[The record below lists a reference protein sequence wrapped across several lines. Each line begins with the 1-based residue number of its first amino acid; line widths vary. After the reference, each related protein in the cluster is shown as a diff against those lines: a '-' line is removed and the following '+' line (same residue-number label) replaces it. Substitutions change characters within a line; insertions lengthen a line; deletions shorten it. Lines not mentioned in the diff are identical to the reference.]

1 MTSITFPLVPSGTAG
16 IGHTVGR
23 VSTPRIVVQLEVD
36 AGLSE
41 LAADALW
48 QADPSAVLEVELGDG
63 RVRLT
68 ADVVDPSRVDPAWHP
83 VLLLVDD
90 DSYLDAWRT
99 WAMPW
104 RAGRRTVLQ
113 PAWVPRADAPEGD
126 DLVVVLDP
134 GRAFGS
140 GSHESTRLAIAAL
153 EGVVRPDE
161 RVLDVGCGS
170 GVLAIVACLLGAAEA
185 TGIDLEPQAIA
196 ATEANA
202 AANGVGGRVHV
213 SMAPLG
219 DVPGEFDLVIA
230 NIGGRVLFDLAPD
243 LMAHTRPGG
252 RLVLSG
258 IVDDQVDPLVAAL
271 AGGVERARTSEAGW
285 SAVVVDRP

>member
-1 MTSITFPLVPSGTAG
+1 MSP
-16 IGHTVGR
+16 
-23 VSTPRIVVQLEVD
+23 PRIVVQLEVD
-36 AGLSE
+36 TGVAE

-48 QADPSAVLEVELGDG
+48 RAEPSAVLEVELGDG

-99 WAMPW
+99 WAVPW

-113 PAWVPRADAPEGD
+113 PAWVPREDAPTGD

-140 GSHESTRLAIAAL
+140 GSHESTRLSVAAL
-153 EGVVRPDE
+153 EDVVVPGQ

-170 GVLAIVACLLGAAEA
+170 GVLAIVACLLGAADA
-185 TGIDLEPQAIA
+185 LGIDVEPQAVA

-202 AANGVGGRVHV
+202 AANGVAGRVQV
-213 SMAPLG
+213 AMVPLAE
-219 DVPGEFDLVIA
+219 VPGEFDLVIA
-230 NIGGRVLFDLAPD
+230 NIGGRVLFDLAPE
-243 LMAHTRPGG
+243 LVAHARPGG
-252 RLVLSG
+252 CLVLSG
-258 IVDDQVDPLVAAL
+258 IVDDQVDALVAAL
-271 AGGVERARTSEAGW
+271 AGCVERSRASESGW
-285 SAVVVDRP
+285 SAVVLERA